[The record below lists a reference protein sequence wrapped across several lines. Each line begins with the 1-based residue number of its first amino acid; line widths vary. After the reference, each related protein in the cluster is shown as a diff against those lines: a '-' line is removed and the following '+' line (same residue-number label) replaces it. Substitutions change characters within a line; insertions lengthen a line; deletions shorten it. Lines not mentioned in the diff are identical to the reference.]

1 MQLLQVIA
9 LFLLLS
15 TLVCCSENSQGISTP
30 SLPKASSASLPE
42 ASSVT
47 TSGMV
52 SGTNHVNQATAG
64 TPPPDEIVVNNN
76 MIYLIK
82 LGTTDGE
89 LSKSSLT
96 QALTSLT
103 TVKREETTT
112 PGLIK
117 NQVLTMNTT
126 VSNLPT
132 SNAVSTLP
140 SSQHKTENQ
149 SSIKTTEMSV
159 TTQPP
164 DALPK
169 TIVSPSAS
177 PTTEKTIIKL
187 QDTED
192 GKITDSP
199 STTPS
204 YSIITL
210 PVVIALIVITLLV
223 FTLVGLYRMC
233 WKRDPGTPEN
243 GNDQPQSDKES
254 VKLLTVKTISH
265 ESGSHAHPPILP
277 DSVMYAAESIVH
289 FG

>member
-1 MQLLQVIA
+1 YCRSLLN
-9 LFLLLS
+9 LTFH
-15 TLVCCSENSQGISTP
+15 
-30 SLPKASSASLPE
+30 SLA
-42 ASSVT
+42 
-47 TSGMV
+47 
-52 SGTNHVNQATAG
+52 
-64 TPPPDEIVVNNN
+64 DEIVVNNN

-140 SSQHKTENQ
+140 SSQHK
-149 SSIKTTEMSV
+149 IWVCDFPIV

-233 WKRDPGTPEN
+233 WKRDPGDVSVSN
-243 GNDQPQSDKES
+243 RPQSDKES

-265 ESGSHAHPPILP
+265 ESGKFPF
-277 DSVMYAAESIVH
+277 V
-289 FG
+289 